1 MTAGWWRRN
10 AISLAAIAVLLP
22 VTVGVIAV
30 NEWSAYDLGHTTRP
44 ITVAAGESAAYA
56 GATVGP
62 ARAAFMD
69 DPAAPSGTRV
79 VHATVLITPGREPL
93 SCVSPLLRE
102 TGGQGRQW
110 GEDSLQLERDDDP
123 MLKSSCD
130 SELPIRYSLTLD
142 YLVPDDA
149 TGPFLIELYTSD
161 ELPRFVSLFVEP

>member
-10 AISLAAIAVLLP
+10 AISLAAVALLLP
-22 VTVGVIAV
+22 LTVGVIAV
-30 NEWSAYDLGHTTRP
+30 NEWSAYDLGNTTQP
-44 ITVAAGESAAYA
+44 ISVPAGESAAYA

-62 ARAAFMD
+62 ARAAFAD
-69 DPAAPSGTRV
+69 DPAAPSGTHV
-79 VHATVLITPGREPL
+79 VRATVLLAPGREPI

-102 TGGQGRQW
+102 SGGAGRQW
-110 GEDSLQLERDDDP
+110 SEASLELERDYDP

-161 ELPRFVSLFVEP
+161 ELPRFVSLLVEP